1 VTVSTLHWHPS
12 PALAPFIQQLWWSKS
27 ADNGLASREHVL
39 PTGHMHMV
47 FRLAG
52 PALRVFSSD
61 NDPTGHAVHG
71 PVVGG
76 ARSRYY
82 AKEVGASVISVGAV
96 LRPGG
101 AQMLFGVSAADL
113 AERHTPLCDLW
124 GARADHA
131 VEQLLGALSPQQQLT
146 VLESLLAGQLPK
158 LQGLHPAVAQALR
171 HPRDWRVEEWVRSS
185 HYSHRGFIAI
195 FKQATGLSPKRYA
208 RLLRFQQLLAALRS
222 SQSAAL
228 ADLAYSAG
236 YSDQA
241 HMTREFREF
250 AGITPLQYRLQ
261 APISQNHVQA
271 HKAQV
276 NFVQYPP
283 CIRA

>member
-1 VTVSTLHWHPS
+1 MTVSTLHWHPS
-12 PALAPFIQQLWWSKS
+12 PALAPFIKQLWWSKS
-27 ADNGLASREHVL
+27 ADSGLVSREHVL
-39 PTGHMHMV
+39 PTGHMHVV

-61 NDPTGHAVHG
+61 NDATGHTVHG

-76 ARSRYY
+76 ARSSFY
-82 AKEVGASVISVGAV
+82 AKEVGAQVVSVGAV
-96 LRPGG
+96 LRPGT
-101 AQMLFGVSAADL
+101 AQMLFGVSAAEL
-113 AERHTPLCDLW
+113 AERHTPLRDLW
-124 GARADHA
+124 GVRADHA
-131 VEQLLGALSPQQQLT
+131 VEQLLGAPSPQQQLT
-146 VLESLLAGQLPK
+146 VLESLLAAQLSNLK
-158 LQGLHPAVAQALR
+158 GLHPALAQALQSE
-171 HPRDWRVEEWVRSS
+171 RDWRVEEWVRSS
-185 HYSHRGFIAI
+185 HYSHRGFICI

-222 SQSAAL
+222 SHSATL

-250 AGITPLQYRLQ
+250 AGMTPLQYRLQ
-261 APISQNHVQA
+261 APISQNHVLVQ
-271 HKAQV
+271 KAQV

-283 CIRA
+283 RIRA